1 MISDYL
7 EANASKLVTN
17 RTVLEVGA
25 GAGLPSLVSAH
36 LGANK
41 VVVTDYPDADLI
53 DNLRHNVSLLSPAEV
68 QSRLAVEGYL
78 WGSSIDKLV
87 AYLPDADKDGFDL
100 LILADLLFNHSEHAK
115 LVKTVLDTLKKSR
128 DAKALV
134 FFTPYRPWLLEK
146 DLAFFPLAESHG
158 LKVEKLFE
166 KVLDKV
172 LFENDPGVSNHHK
185 MGII

>member
-7 EANASKLVTN
+7 ESNAKKLVAN
-17 RTVLEVGA
+17 KTVLEVGA

-36 LGANK
+36 LGAK
-41 VVVTDYPDADLI
+41 RVVVTDYPDADLI
-53 DNLRHNVSLLSPAEV
+53 DNLRHNVALLSSADV
-68 QSRLAVEGYL
+68 RSRLAADGYL
-78 WGSSIDKLV
+78 WGSNVDKLV
-87 AYLPDADKDGFDL
+87 AYLPDENKNGFDL

-115 LVKTVLDTLKKSR
+115 LVKTVLDTLKKSVN
-128 DAKALV
+128 AKALV
-134 FFTPYRPWLLEK
+134 FFTPYRPWLLKK

-172 LFENDPGVSNHHK
+172 LFENDPGVSRHLK
-185 MGII
+185 ICAV